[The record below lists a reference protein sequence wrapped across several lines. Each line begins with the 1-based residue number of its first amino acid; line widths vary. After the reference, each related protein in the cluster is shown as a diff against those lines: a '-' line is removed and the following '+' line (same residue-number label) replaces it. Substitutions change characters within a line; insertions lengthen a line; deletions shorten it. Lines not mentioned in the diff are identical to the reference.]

1 MQEKAGQIAYA
12 AANIKHTRVPSREIR
27 KKIKTRYALQIPVLH
42 FTIHSVV
49 TVTRFFHGGF
59 QLFHLTVFEQ
69 RQHLVNLIKVFSS
82 HYEVLNDHAF
92 LYHSSNY
99 FPIRNRSE
107 FLHYLPASIDVA
119 QVSE

>member
-69 RQHLVNLIKVFSS
+69 RQHLVNLIEVFSS